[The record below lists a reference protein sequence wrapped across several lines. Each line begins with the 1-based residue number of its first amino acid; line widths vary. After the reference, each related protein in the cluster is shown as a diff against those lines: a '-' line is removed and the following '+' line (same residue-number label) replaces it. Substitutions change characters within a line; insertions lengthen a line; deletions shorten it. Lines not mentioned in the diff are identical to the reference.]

1 MNMKKIYILAA
12 AFTFAA
18 LTSGCSDFLEQDLKS
33 NVPGPEFYATQQGFE
48 SLRNAAYS
56 SLRTIYGGDPWLFEG
71 GTDLFATGRTSV
83 NVCNLYGDAF
93 TSANDAVA
101 TFYTDHYKAIALAN
115 ELIYWGQDDATRAQ
129 AVAEAR
135 GLRALYYL
143 NLVQQ
148 FGGVP
153 LVQER
158 VSGMM
163 TSIERATA
171 EQTYNFIIDELKAI
185 AEGND
190 LAEKAT
196 DGSFNKRAAYHYLAK
211 AYLSRG
217 YLNSNAQD
225 FTDAIN
231 AAKAAGAGQALATP
245 FATLFSNAGEGN
257 EEVLLSVVYDLETV
271 EDKESGNKQQ
281 AHFGAY
287 LNNASD
293 GHKYTSST
301 LTPTLWMHEVFNTDT
316 DNPSQDERYEGTFM
330 TELRQSYWDFYDE
343 AKKDASPVKYYYCPS
358 WELQNVDAWRAALPS
373 RADAIVIELLPEG
386 KNYNG
391 QVTSYESKM
400 REDIFGLSCFRK
412 FDDIENG
419 KEVFSTTSSMRD
431 IYLARLAETNLIA
444 AEACIKAGKP
454 ADALAYVN
462 IVRNRAHATPATE
475 SEMSI
480 DYILNERA
488 RELAGENHRWADL
501 ARTGKLAE
509 YVEKNN
515 PDIASGQVTSK
526 FYLRP
531 IPLSAI
537 ELNPAL
543 KGHQNE
549 GW

>member
-1 MNMKKIYILAA
+1 MKKIYTLAA
-12 AFTFAA
+12 VLSFAA
-18 LTSGCSDFLEQDLKS
+18 LTGCSSFLDQDLKS
-33 NVPGPEFYATQQGFE
+33 NVPGPEFYGTAQGYE

-56 SLRTIYGGDPWLFEG
+56 SLRSIYGGDPWLFEG

-83 NVCNLYGDAF
+83 NVCNLYSNAY

-101 TFYTDHYKAIALAN
+101 TFYTEHYKAISLAN
-115 ELIYWGQDDATRAQ
+115 ELIYWGNDDATRKNVVAQ
-129 AVAEAR
+129 AR
-135 GLRALYYL
+135 GLRALHYL

-153 LVQER
+153 LIKER
-158 VSGMM
+158 VSGILE
-163 TSIERATA
+163 SVERASTLD
-171 EQTYNFIIDELKAI
+171 TYNYIISELESI
-185 AEGND
+185 AGGDD
-190 LAEKAT
+190 LVAEAT
-196 DGSFNKRAAYHYLAK
+196 DGTFNKRAANHYLAK

-217 YLNSNAQD
+217 YISNDKQD
-225 FTDAIN
+225 FVKAIS
-231 AAKAAGAGQALATP
+231 AAEAAGAGQPLTTEYS
-245 FATLFSNAGEGN
+245 TLFSNAGEGN
-257 EEVLLSVVYDLETV
+257 SEVLFSVVYDLTTV

-281 AHFGAY
+281 AHFGSY

-316 DNPSQDERYEGTFM
+316 DNPSQDKRYEATFM

-343 AKKDASPVKYYYCPS
+343 SKKDVSPVKYYYCPS
-358 WELQNVDAWRAALPS
+358 WELDNVDSWRAALPS
-373 RADAIVIELLPEG
+373 RADAVVIELLPEG

-391 QVTSYESKM
+391 VVTSYESKM
-400 REDIFGLSCFRK
+400 EEDIFGLPCFRK

-419 KEVFSTTSSMRD
+419 KDVFSTTSSMRD

-444 AEACIKAGKP
+444 AEACIKSDNLSG
-454 ADALAYVN
+454 ALKYVN
-462 IVRNRAHATPATE
+462 IVRSRANATLAQE
-475 SEMSI
+475 SEMNI

-509 YVEKNN
+509 YVEKYN
-515 PDIASGQVTSK
+515 PDISTGQITEK

>member
-1 MNMKKIYILAA
+1 MKKIYTLAA
-12 AFTFAA
+12 VLSFAA
-18 LTSGCSDFLEQDLKS
+18 LTGCSDFLDQDLKS
-33 NVPGPEFYATQQGFE
+33 NVPGPEFYGTAQGYE

-83 NVCNLYGDAF
+83 NVCNLYGNAY
-93 TSANDAVA
+93 TSANDAVT
-101 TFYTDHYKAIALAN
+101 TFYTDHYKAISLAN
-115 ELIYWGQDDATRAQ
+115 ELIYWGGDDPARKG
-129 AVAEAR
+129 AVAQAR

-153 LVQER
+153 LIKER
-158 VSGMM
+158 VSGILE
-163 TSIERATA
+163 SVERASTID
-171 EQTYNFIIDELKAI
+171 TYDYIISEL
-185 AEGND
+185 ESLVSGND
-190 LAEKAT
+190 LVAEAT
-196 DGSFNKRAAYHYLAK
+196 DGTFNKRAANHYLAK

-217 YLNSNAQD
+217 YISNDKQD
-225 FTDAIN
+225 FTN
-231 AAKAAGAGQALATP
+231 AVSAAQAAGAGQALTTEYS
-245 FATLFSNAGEGN
+245 TLFSNAGEGN
-257 EEVLLSVVYDLETV
+257 SEVLLSVVYDLTTV

-281 AHFGAY
+281 AHFGSY

-316 DNPSQDERYEGTFM
+316 DNPSQDKRYEATFM

-343 AKKDASPVKYYYCPS
+343 SKKDVSPVKYYYCPS
-358 WELQNVDAWRAALPS
+358 WELANVDSWRAALPS
-373 RADAIVIELLPEG
+373 RADAVVIELLPEG

-391 QVTSYESKM
+391 VVTSYESKM
-400 REDIFGLSCFRK
+400 EEDIFGLPCFRK
-412 FDDIENG
+412 FDDTENG
-419 KEVFSTTSSMRD
+419 KAVFSTTSSMRD

-444 AEACIKAGKP
+444 AEACIKS
-454 ADALAYVN
+454 DNLSEALKYVN
-462 IVRNRAHATPATE
+462 IVRTRANATPAKE

-509 YVEKNN
+509 YVEEYN
-515 PDIASGQVTSK
+515 PDISEGQITEK